1 MNRTYIEA
9 ARGNNY
15 IVSWSFDTAVPAHLM
30 TSILRFARCKA
41 DMSVIFVLGHGS
53 CFMHV
58 FSFDDILQRDPTNH
72 ILSVMQK
79 YNVTGIMVS
88 TKEEAIALEEEIIKD
103 YTWSLLAK

>member
-9 ARGNNY
+9 ARGDNY

-30 TSILRFARCKA
+30 TSILRFTRRKA

-53 CFMHV
+53 CFIHV
-58 FSFDDILQRDPTNH
+58 SFDDILQGDPTNH